1 MKGTGNLFTF
11 HPNPT
16 YGPSPHQRSRSGSPA
31 PISQRKPRRRRMFE
45 SFGVVPAIAPSSAKH
60 DPEEDLSYDHDS
72 DSDEILNIPSLLV
85 RGRVSSRQLRRLFT
99 KLTLRPA
106 AAALTGSQ
114 RIHAD

>member
-1 MKGTGNLFTF
+1 
-11 HPNPT
+11 
-16 YGPSPHQRSRSGSPA
+16 
-31 PISQRKPRRRRMFE
+31 MFE